1 MGWSGADDYVKA
13 LKKVQM
19 GNHGVAQVLARHKA
33 RRANKEA
40 QRVPYDDYTSDDSWP
55 EMAEKDVFFP
65 FDKANKKAMHAASIF
80 QVCLADC
87 MNSACL
93 WPD

>member
-19 GNHGVAQVLARHKA
+19 GNHRVAQVLARHKA

-40 QRVPYDDYTSDDSWP
+40 QRVPYDDYNSDDSWP
-55 EMAEKDVFFP
+55 AMAEKDDFFP
-65 FDKANKKAMHAASIF
+65 FDKANKKVMHVISF
-80 QVCLADC
+80 DQVYLADC
-87 MNSACL
+87 VNSARL
-93 WPD
+93 RPD